1 MKLIIARH
9 LIPCTGGRAQ
19 VAETETGILIES
31 GLIRRVDRL
40 EAFEEE
46 RRGGKVEIIDAGDS
60 YVLPGLIDAHL
71 HLSFSSSAQPL
82 DQLYG
87 DDEATVL
94 LRMVRAAQM
103 ELRSGV
109 TTVRDSGSKGMSIL
123 QLRDFIRRGE
133 LEGPDIL
140 AAGMPLTITGGHCNF
155 CGLECDSREEAVKA
169 VRLLCKQGVD
179 YIKVMVSG
187 GNMTPGSDS
196 LIDQYDQDTLKAIV
210 CEAHER
216 GKKVSGHVHSVI
228 GVENAVEAGFDT
240 LEHCSFKT
248 PEGAD
253 YREELAAKMR
263 EKHIAVNPAMGKAYV
278 LPPEEAAP
286 LPDKVA
292 MWGAFQKSRFDTTE
306 AMYRAGVKI
315 IAGTDAGCKNTRFDE
330 FYLTLNLLHEK
341 VHMTKEDVLLSATA
355 RAADALGISHLAG
368 AVEAGRQADLL
379 FVKGNPLD
387 NLLNLKQPEMVLKR
401 GKRVRL

>member
-19 VAETETGILIES
+19 VAEAETGILIES

-123 QLRDFIRRGE
+123 QLRDFIHRGE

-196 LIDQYDQDTLKAIV
+196 LIDPYDLDTLKAIV

-253 YREELAAKMR
+253 YREELAA
-263 EKHIAVNPAMGKAYV
+263 GKAYV

-401 GKRVRL
+401 GNRVRL

>member
-1 MKLIIARH
+1 M
-9 LIPCTGGRAQ
+9 
-19 VAETETGILIES
+19 AEAETGILIES

-103 ELRSGV
+103 KLRSGV

-196 LIDQYDQDTLKAIV
+196 LIDQYDLDTLKAIV

-248 PEGAD
+248 AEGVD

-292 MWGAFQKSRFDTTE
+292 MWGVFQKSRFDTTE

-355 RAADALGISHLAG
+355 RAAGALGISHLAG

-387 NLLNLKQPEMVLKR
+387 NLLNLKQPEMVRKR
-401 GKRVRL
+401 GERVRL

>member
-1 MKLIIARH
+1 M
-9 LIPCTGGRAQ
+9 
-19 VAETETGILIES
+19 AETETGILIES

-248 PEGAD
+248 AEGAD

>member
-1 MKLIIARH
+1 M
-9 LIPCTGGRAQ
+9 
-19 VAETETGILIES
+19 AEAETGILIES

-46 RRGGKVEIIDAGDS
+46 RRGKKVEIIDAGDS

-196 LIDQYDQDTLKAIV
+196 LIDQYDLDTLKAIV

-248 PEGAD
+248 AEGAD

-355 RAADALGISHLAG
+355 RAAGALGISHLAG

>member
-1 MKLIIARH
+1 M
-9 LIPCTGGRAQ
+9 
-19 VAETETGILIES
+19 AETETGILIES

-187 GNMTPGSDS
+187 E
-196 LIDQYDQDTLKAIV
+196 I
-210 CEAHER
+210 
-216 GKKVSGHVHSVI
+216 
-228 GVENAVEAGFDT
+228 
-240 LEHCSFKT
+240 
-248 PEGAD
+248 
-253 YREELAAKMR
+253 
-263 EKHIAVNPAMGKAYV
+263 
-278 LPPEEAAP
+278 
-286 LPDKVA
+286 
-292 MWGAFQKSRFDTTE
+292 
-306 AMYRAGVKI
+306 
-315 IAGTDAGCKNTRFDE
+315 
-330 FYLTLNLLHEK
+330 
-341 VHMTKEDVLLSATA
+341 
-355 RAADALGISHLAG
+355 
-368 AVEAGRQADLL
+368 
-379 FVKGNPLD
+379 
-387 NLLNLKQPEMVLKR
+387 
-401 GKRVRL
+401 

>member
-1 MKLIIARH
+1 M
-9 LIPCTGGRAQ
+9 
-19 VAETETGILIES
+19 AEAETGILIES

-169 VRLLCKQGVD
+169 VRFLCKQGVD

-196 LIDQYDQDTLKAIV
+196 LIDQYDLDTLKAIV
-210 CEAHER
+210 CEAHQR

-248 PEGAD
+248 AEGAD

-368 AVEAGRQADLL
+368 AVEVGRQADLL

>member
-1 MKLIIARH
+1 M
-9 LIPCTGGRAQ
+9 
-19 VAETETGILIES
+19 AEAETGILIES

-82 DQLYG
+82 DQLYR

-248 PEGAD
+248 AEGAD

-278 LPPEEAAP
+278 LPPEVP
-286 LPDKVA
+286 LPCRTR
-292 MWGAFQKSRFDTTE
+292 WPCGARSR
-306 AMYRAGVKI
+306 RAGSTPPRPCTGPGLRSSR
-315 IAGTDAGCKNTRFDE
+315 ART
-330 FYLTLNLLHEK
+330 
-341 VHMTKEDVLLSATA
+341 
-355 RAADALGISHLAG
+355 RAARIPDSTSST
-368 AVEAGRQADLL
+368 
-379 FVKGNPLD
+379 
-387 NLLNLKQPEMVLKR
+387 
-401 GKRVRL
+401 

>member
-19 VAETETGILIES
+19 VTETETGILIEN

-46 RRGGKVEIIDAGDS
+46 RRGGKVEIIDAGDN

-196 LIDQYDQDTLKAIV
+196 LIDQYDLDTLKAIV
-210 CEAHER
+210 YEAHQR

-253 YREELAAKMR
+253 YREELAAKNAG
-263 EKHIAVNPAMGKAYV
+263 EAHCGEPGHGQGICPAARGGRSTAGQGGHVGGVPEEPLRHHRGYVPRRGGDHRGHGRGLQEHEVRRV
-278 LPPEEAAP
+278 LPDAESAA
-286 LPDKVA
+286 
-292 MWGAFQKSRFDTTE
+292 
-306 AMYRAGVKI
+306 
-315 IAGTDAGCKNTRFDE
+315 
-330 FYLTLNLLHEK
+330 
-341 VHMTKEDVLLSATA
+341 
-355 RAADALGISHLAG
+355 
-368 AVEAGRQADLL
+368 
-379 FVKGNPLD
+379 
-387 NLLNLKQPEMVLKR
+387 
-401 GKRVRL
+401 

>member
-1 MKLIIARH
+1 M
-9 LIPCTGGRAQ
+9 T
-19 VAETETGILIES
+19 ETETGILIEN

-40 EAFEEE
+40 DAFEEE
-46 RRGGKVEIIDAGDS
+46 RRGGKVEIIDAGDN

-196 LIDQYDQDTLKAIV
+196 LIDQYDLDTLKAIV
-210 CEAHER
+210 YEAHQR

-253 YREELAAKMR
+253 YREELVAKMR

-306 AMYRAGVKI
+306 AMYRAGVEI
-315 IAGTDAGCKNTRFDE
+315 IAGTDAGCKNTKFDE

-355 RAADALGISHLAG
+355 RAAGVLGISHLVG
-368 AVEAGRQADLL
+368 AVEAGRQADIL

-401 GKRVRL
+401 GERVRL

>member
-1 MKLIIARH
+1 M
-9 LIPCTGGRAQ
+9 T
-19 VAETETGILIES
+19 ETETGILIEN

-40 EAFEEE
+40 DAFEEE
-46 RRGGKVEIIDAGDS
+46 RRGGKVEIIDAGDN

-196 LIDQYDQDTLKAIV
+196 LIDQYDLDTLKAIV
-210 CEAHER
+210 YEAHQR

-253 YREELAAKMR
+253 YREELVAKMR

-306 AMYRAGVKI
+306 AMYRAGVEI
-315 IAGTDAGCKNTRFDE
+315 IAGTDAGCKNTKFDE

-341 VHMTKEDVLLSATA
+341 VHMTKEDVLLGRRAWNQPSWGRGGGWAAGGYSVCERKSPGQSAESE
-355 RAADALGISHLAG
+355 AAGDG
-368 AVEAGRQADLL
+368 A
-379 FVKGNPLD
+379 
-387 NLLNLKQPEMVLKR
+387 
-401 GKRVRL
+401 